1 MERKENVISSLK
13 DGLGRRVSN
22 HIRPVK
28 LVNAIFYDF
37 IKTMITYPW
46 VMEIGFGSLKTKD

>member
-22 HIRPVK
+22 HIRLVK

-37 IKTMITYPW
+37 INEGVDEDYDNVSMGYGDRFW
-46 VMEIGFGSLKTKD
+46 

>member
-28 LVNAIFYDF
+28 LVNSIFYDF
-37 IKTMITYPW
+37 INEGVDEDYDNVSMGHGDRFW
-46 VMEIGFGSLKTKD
+46 

>member
-13 DGLGRRVSN
+13 DGLDRRVSN

-37 IKTMITYPW
+37 INEGVDEDYDNVSMGHGDRFW
-46 VMEIGFGSLKTKD
+46 